1 MDTTGIHA
9 PKGDV
14 DVDGGVTDQTTG
26 RESLPPG
33 LSPALPQMC
42 MERPYNATAEEVLTY
57 YQASERWRDNERE
70 RGRERSGGEDGEGGI
85 DACLLYVKHESP
97 SMLVFPFLS

>member
-14 DVDGGVTDQTTG
+14 DVNTG
-26 RESLPPG
+26 RYSLPPG
-33 LSPALPQMC
+33 LPPVLPQMC

-57 YQASERWRDNERE
+57 HQASERTM
-70 RGRERSGGEDGEGGI
+70 EG
-85 DACLLYVKHESP
+85 
-97 SMLVFPFLS
+97 